1 MRLLYPR
8 LAGRYNL
15 AMANSVRESRFLLK
29 RPQRIVSGRRY
40 SQIYAH
46 RCSVAD
52 PALII
57 YAKPN
62 ELGFSRVG
70 LSVSRKNGNA
80 VRRNRIRRLLR
91 EAFRLSQHDIPLG
104 FDYILIPRPP
114 GLDSLED
121 YRVSLLRLTKQAAS
135 RAGLENRHRTQ
146 AEPRLQ

>member
-1 MRLLYPR
+1 
-8 LAGRYNL
+8 
-15 AMANSVRESRFLLK
+15 MASSVRESRFLLK

-57 YAKPN
+57 YAQPN

-91 EAFRLSQHDIPLG
+91 EAFRLSQYDIPKG
-104 FDYILIPRPP
+104 FDYVLIPRQP
-114 GLDSLED
+114 GPDSLAE
-121 YRVSLLRLTKQAAS
+121 YRVSLLTLAKWAAR
-135 RAGLENRHRTQ
+135 RAGKAREK
-146 AEPRLQ
+146 